1 MQAAHACSTLVAPMS
16 SARWMLVAAALLF
29 STGGAAIKWTGLAG
43 WQVAGGRSAVAV
55 VALLLF
61 LREARRFPDAAQW
74 LVGAAQAAALVLFAL
89 ANKLTT
95 SANSIF
101 LQSTAPIWIVL
112 VAPFV
117 LGERARW
124 RDLLFLL
131 AMAAGLFVVF
141 LGDEPVQATAPDPGT
156 GNLLAVLSGV
166 AWAGAV
172 VGFRKLARSGEAQG
186 GAARNPAIGALV
198 AGNTLAAALGLA
210 MAEAPDTVSLPDM
223 AVVLYLGVFQIG
235 LAYLCVVRGLAR
247 VGALEAALLLL
258 LEPVLNPVFAFLVH
272 GERLSNATWIGGGV
286 LLAAMLGR
294 AVVDARSPARSD

>member
-1 MQAAHACSTLVAPMS
+1 MQDT
-16 SARWMLVAAALLF
+16 SARWLLVAAALLF
-29 STGGAAIKWTGLAG
+29 STGGAAIKWTDLGG
-43 WQVAGGRSAVAV
+43 WQVAGGRSAIAV

-61 LREARRFPDAAQW
+61 LREARAWPSPAQW
-74 LVGAAQAAALVLFAL
+74 LVGAAQAGALVLFAL

-112 VAPFV
+112 VAPVV

-124 RDLLFLL
+124 RDLAFLL
-131 AMAAGLFVVF
+131 VMASGLVVVF
-141 LGDEPVQATAPDPGT
+141 LGDEPAQATAPDPAK
-156 GNLLAVLSGV
+156 GNLLAILSGV

-172 VGFRKLARSGEAQG
+172 VGFRKLATS
-186 GAARNPAIGALV
+186 GAARGDSVRNPAIGALV

-210 MAEAPDTVSLPDM
+210 MADAPASVSVPDL

-247 VGALEAALLLL
+247 VGALEASLLLL
-258 LEPVLNPVFAFLVH
+258 LEPVLNPVFAFLAH

-286 LLAAMLGR
+286 LLLAMVGK
-294 AVVDARSPARSD
+294 AVVDARRPARSD